1 MKAKPARYVYRK
13 RKNGKKKKTIK
24 LIRNDIISIELTEE
38 LSVDMSFWVL
48 TSCQKDIISFLARL
62 FN

>member
-1 MKAKPARYVYRK
+1 MYIEKEKK
-13 RKNGKKKKTIK
+13 EKKKTIK
-24 LIRNDIISIELTEE
+24 LIRNDITSIELTEE